1 MAEEDLIFGKNRH
14 LFGGIEP
21 SNMIRFSC
29 VWKYVNQTYLY
40 LILPKDTVVDGQ
52 TLCTVAG
59 VIIRKRTDR
68 YPTDEFDGDLV
79 ADLKLDGGSSYSLHV
94 DDPDGGTCFYSA
106 FPYSTQGVYNRNK
119 ANRCSSSGPRGY
131 LYGFD
136 LDLNDVDP
144 LSRVSYPSD
153 VDNTY
158 YDDAFMNSR
167 TGSLNYGHWANTPGV
182 DFMPRPCVIYPSGTV
197 KEYLNPND
205 YSKTVD
211 GDDSSVATSA
221 NGINAMMEW
230 PKIYTHREVVNNVYK
245 FRCSDTKLGDDWEC
259 WCNYDINGNE
269 IDHFYTGI
277 YIGTKDGNDVL
288 RSISGSTHTTFTT
301 TDAIITAAKANGS
314 GWYTDVVCDRLLIQD
329 LLVMMS
335 KSTDGQSNFG
345 GGYVTNTTNGTMN
358 DKGLFATILSS
369 GDDPI
374 AGKCKVF
381 GMENWW
387 SPYYRYIGGW
397 VCDKGTMKVK
407 INIGSEEY
415 THVANSTPSGTTGG
429 YISKTVTVPFGR
441 FPVEASG
448 SATTYEC
455 DSLVFD
461 NQYSYPAYA
470 QASIPSG
477 YNCGP
482 FAVTFANATSI
493 CSSLSYKPLA

>member
-14 LFGGIEP
+14 LFGGIAP

-29 VWKYVNQTYLY
+29 VDKFSTTTLD
-40 LILPKDTVVDGQ
+40 LILPKDTVIDGQ

-59 VIIRKRTDR
+59 VVIRGKNDS
-68 YPTDEFDGDLV
+68 YPVDEFDGDFI
-79 ADLKLDGGSSYSLHV
+79 ADLKLDGGSSYSLDVV
-94 DDPDGGTCFYSA
+94 DTLHYYFSA

-119 ANRCSSSGPRGY
+119 ANRCKGNVPKGY

-136 LDLNDVDP
+136 LDLNDSDT
-144 LSRVSYPSD
+144 STRVTYPID
-153 VDNTY
+153 VDNHN
-158 YDDAFMNSR
+158 YDSAYIDTI

-182 DFMPRPCVIYPSGTV
+182 NFMPRPCVIYPSGTV

-211 GDDSSVATSA
+211 GDASSVATSA

-329 LLVMMS
+329 LLVMIS
-335 KSTDGQSNFG
+335 KSTNGQINFG
-345 GGYVTNTTNGTMN
+345 GGYNTNTINGTMD
-358 DKGLFATILSS
+358 DKGLFAATLSS
-369 GDDPI
+369 DGSFPI

-397 VCDKGTMKVK
+397 MCDKGVMKVK
-407 INIGSEEY
+407 INIGSDEY
-415 THVANSTPSGTTGG
+415 THIANSTPSGTTGG

-455 DSLVFD
+455 DSLEFN

-477 YNCGP
+477 YKCGP